1 MSKNMKYI
9 AYLRVSTNKQD
20 HGLDAQLNTINNWIE
35 ARSAELLLPIY
46 KEMMSGKNDDR
57 PVLMEAVEQC
67 KKYNATLLIAKLDRL
82 SRNVSFL
89 FALKD
94 AGVAIACCD
103 LPDLNTLTLG
113 IFATM
118 AQHERELISKRTK
131 EGLVVARAK
140 GKIIGRPKGYKVTCD
155 IKERNKKISQTKSLK
170 NLDVNKR
177 LHGTAKYLKD
187 QGHSLY
193 SIAKQMNAM
202 KMTSPT
208 GKKIQATTILRLLKN
223 DKLK

>member
-1 MSKNMKYI
+1 MTKYV
-9 AYLRVSTNKQD
+9 AYVRVSTNKQD

-35 ARSAELLLPIY
+35 ARNAELLLPIY

-57 PVLMEAVEQC
+57 PVLKEAIEQC

-131 EGLVVARAK
+131 EGLAAARAK
-140 GKIIGRPKGYKVTCD
+140 GKTIGRPKGYQPNYN
-155 IKERNKKISQTKSLK
+155 IEERNKKISYTKSLK

-177 LHGTAKYLKD
+177 LYKIATFLRE
-187 QGHSLY
+187 QGASTY
-193 SIAKQMNAM
+193 KIAKQMNEM
-202 KMTSPT
+202 GLTSPT
-208 GKKIQATTILRLLKN
+208 GKKIYAKTVWLLLKN

>member
-1 MSKNMKYI
+1 MFKYI
-9 AYLRVSTNKQD
+9 AYTRVSTSNQD
-20 HGLDAQLNTINNWIE
+20 YGLDAQQKTIDSWIE
-35 ARSAELLLPIY
+35 ARNAELLLPIY

-57 PVLMEAVEQC
+57 PVLMEAIKQC

-94 AGVAIACCD
+94 SGVAIACCD
-103 LPDLNTLTLG
+103 LPGLNTLTLG

-131 EGLVVARAK
+131 EGLAAARAK
-140 GKIIGRPKGYKVTCD
+140 GKTIGRPKGYQPNYN
-155 IKERNKKISQTKSLK
+155 IEERNKKISDTKSLK

-177 LHGTAKYLKD
+177 LYKIATFLRE
-187 QGHSLY
+187 QGASTY
-193 SIAKQMNAM
+193 KIAKQMNEM
-202 KMTSPT
+202 GLTSPT
-208 GKKIQATTILRLLKN
+208 GKKIQATTIQRLLKN